1 MTTEFQTDVSA
12 NNTSTDTINIGK
24 RLKSKR
30 VELGFDEK
38 QVSSELK
45 ITIDQIRA
53 LEANNFTYF
62 RSVTFARGFLKS
74 YCRLLEIDPTDMVRA
89 FDADR
94 EKHVIPSTIQP
105 VDKVNKQSH
114 FGDPIVVFISIV
126 VVAVLVFL
134 VFWWP
139 SQSSTSSVPNFQSDD
154 QAAAEFV
161 NQIPSVEF
169 SDVNDS
175 ELEASPLSEDSGVPI
190 IENLD
195 SGDAVTDSTVA
206 ENTAA
211 EDVDMSSDDLAA
223 RLERDVA
230 AEKANTSSSTSVDVI
245 EPLLSESDSNPA
257 SSVSETNSTTPTV
270 SYSDDIEIAFVEDC
284 WTEIRDATGKILF
297 SGVKSKGSQLS
308 LTGQAPYRVIL
319 GYTKGVSSLTYKGE
333 AFDFSSFVR
342 NDLAR
347 FELK

>member
-12 NNTSTDTINIGK
+12 NNASTDTINIGK

-45 ITIDQIRA
+45 ITTDQVRA

-74 YCRLLEIDPTDMVRA
+74 YCRLLDIDPTDMVRA

-94 EKHVIPSTIQP
+94 EKQVTPSTIQP

-126 VVAVLVFL
+126 VISVLVFL

-139 SQSSTSSVPNFQSDD
+139 SESSTASVPSFQSDE
-154 QAAAEFV
+154 QAAAEFI
-161 NQIPSVEF
+161 NQTPLLEL
-169 SDVNDS
+169 SDVNNSGLDLAPS
-175 ELEASPLSEDSGVPI
+175 LEESVVPNS
-190 IENLD
+190 ENLD
-195 SGDAVTDSTVA
+195 I
-206 ENTAA
+206 ENSVIENVGS
-211 EDVDMSSDDLAA
+211 EDIDMSSDDEIFSSAQEVA
-223 RLERDVA
+223 VEVPNVSIPDSANEPSVLE
-230 AEKANTSSSTSVDVI
+230 
-245 EPLLSESDSNPA
+245 SESQTA
-257 SSVSETNSTTPTV
+257 SSVSQANSVAPTI

>member
-45 ITIDQIRA
+45 ITTDQVRA

-74 YCRLLEIDPTDMVRA
+74 YCRLLDIDPTDMVRA

-94 EKHVIPSTIQP
+94 KKQVTPSTIQP

-126 VVAVLVFL
+126 VISVLVFL

-139 SQSSTSSVPNFQSDD
+139 SESSTASVPSFQSDE
-154 QAAAEFV
+154 QAAAEFI
-161 NQIPSVEF
+161 NQTPLVEL
-169 SDVNDS
+169 SDVNNSGLDLAPS
-175 ELEASPLSEDSGVPI
+175 LEESVVLNS
-190 IENLD
+190 ENLD
-195 SGDAVTDSTVA
+195 I
-206 ENTAA
+206 ENSVIENVGS
-211 EDVDMSSDDLAA
+211 EDIDMSSDDEIFSSAQEVA
-223 RLERDVA
+223 VEVPNVSIPDSANEPPVLE
-230 AEKANTSSSTSVDVI
+230 S
-245 EPLLSESDSNPA
+245 EPQTA
-257 SSVSETNSTTPTV
+257 SSVSQANSVAPTI

>member
-45 ITIDQIRA
+45 ITTDQIRA

-74 YCRLLEIDPTDMVRA
+74 YCRLLDIDPTDMVRA

-94 EKHVIPSTIQP
+94 EKQVTPSTIQP

-139 SQSSTSSVPNFQSDD
+139 SQSSTSSVPNFKSDE
-154 QAAAEFV
+154 QTAAEFV
-161 NQIPSVEF
+161 NQTPAVEF
-169 SDVNDS
+169 SGDNDS
-175 ELEASPLSEDSGVPI
+175 GLDLAPTLEESVMPNSENVGSEEI
-190 IENLD
+190 N
-195 SGDAVTDSTVA
+195 
-206 ENTAA
+206 
-211 EDVDMSSDDLAA
+211 MFSDDDIARSVQEVAVEVPNVSPPAA
-223 RLERDVA
+223 ND
-230 AEKANTSSSTSVDVI
+230 N
-245 EPLLSESDSNPA
+245 EPLVLESESLSAN
-257 SSVSETNSTTPTV
+257 SVSQANSAAPTI

-284 WTEIRDATGKILF
+284 WTEIRDATGRILF

>member
-45 ITIDQIRA
+45 ITTDQIRA

-74 YCRLLEIDPTDMVRA
+74 YCRLLDIDPTDMIRA

-94 EKHVIPSTIQP
+94 EKQVTPSTIQP

-139 SQSSTSSVPNFQSDD
+139 SQSSTASVPNFQSDE

-161 NQIPSVEF
+161 NQTPAVEF
-169 SDVNDS
+169 SGVNDS
-175 ELEASPLSEDSGVPI
+175 GLDLAPTLEESVMPNSESVGSEEI
-190 IENLD
+190 NM
-195 SGDAVTDSTVA
+195 T
-206 ENTAA
+206 
-211 EDVDMSSDDLAA
+211 SDDEIA
-223 RLERDVA
+223 RLAQEVA
-230 AEKANTSSSTSVDVI
+230 VEVPNVSTPAASVN
-245 EPLLSESDSNPA
+245 EPLALESESLSAN
-257 SSVSETNSTTPTV
+257 SVSQANSAEQTI

>member
-45 ITIDQIRA
+45 ITTDQIRA

-74 YCRLLEIDPTDMVRA
+74 YCRLLDIDPTDMIRA

-94 EKHVIPSTIQP
+94 EKQVTPSTIQP

-139 SQSSTSSVPNFQSDD
+139 SQSSTATVPNFQSDE

-161 NQIPSVEF
+161 NQTPAVEF
-169 SDVNDS
+169 SGVNDS
-175 ELEASPLSEDSGVPI
+175 GLDLAPTLEESVMPNSESVGSEEI
-190 IENLD
+190 NM
-195 SGDAVTDSTVA
+195 T
-206 ENTAA
+206 
-211 EDVDMSSDDLAA
+211 SDDEIA
-223 RLERDVA
+223 RLAQEVA
-230 AEKANTSSSTSVDVI
+230 VEVPNVSTPAASVN
-245 EPLLSESDSNPA
+245 EPLALESESLSAN
-257 SSVSETNSTTPTV
+257 SVSQANSAEQTI

>member
-45 ITIDQIRA
+45 ITTDQIRA

-74 YCRLLEIDPTDMVRA
+74 YCRLLDIDPTDMIRA

-94 EKHVIPSTIQP
+94 EKQVTPSTIQP

-139 SQSSTSSVPNFQSDD
+139 SQSSTASVPNFQSDE

-161 NQIPSVEF
+161 NQTPAVEF
-169 SDVNDS
+169 SGVNDS
-175 ELEASPLSEDSGVPI
+175 GLDLAPTLEESVMPNSENVGSEEI
-190 IENLD
+190 NM
-195 SGDAVTDSTVA
+195 T
-206 ENTAA
+206 
-211 EDVDMSSDDLAA
+211 SDDEIA
-223 RLERDVA
+223 RLAQEVA
-230 AEKANTSSSTSVDVI
+230 VEVPNVSTPAASVN
-245 EPLLSESDSNPA
+245 EPLALESESLSAN
-257 SSVSETNSTTPTV
+257 SVSQANSAEPTI